1 MRTLVVGGTVVTAS
15 DVFQADVLLDG
26 ERIAAVGALGGA
38 LGGAPSD
45 RVIDAAQRYV
55 IPGGIDA
62 HTHME
67 LETPNGLASDDF
79 ATGTA
84 AAAWGGTTTI
94 VDYAGHDYGEPLLS
108 GLERWQAKAA
118 GKTCI
123 DYGLHMMIKEVSD
136 RTLADLGRLA
146 EAGVTSVKLF
156 MAYPGVYMV
165 DDGAIYRALCRAGE
179 LGSLVALHAENGPS
193 IEVLI
198 AHHVSQGKTA
208 PIFHALSRPPS
219 LEGEATS
226 RAITLA
232 ALAGTPVYIAHLSA
246 APALAAVRQA
256 RDAGQRVYAETCPQ
270 YLYLSDDDLRRPGTD
285 GAKFVCSPP
294 LRQAGCQEELWKG
307 LRRGDLDVVATD
319 HCPFTLE
326 QKRRGADDFTKIP
339 NGLPGVE
346 DRLTLAFQG
355 VLDGHLS
362 LNRWVEVVAT
372 APAKLFGIYPRKGT
386 IAPGSDADLVVFDP
400 GAERTI
406 SARSH
411 HMNVDYS
418 CYEGLRVRGV
428 PEVVMQ
434 RGRVLVDHGTFYG
447 EPGTGR
453 YLSRT
458 APML

>member
-1 MRTLVVGGTVVTAS
+1 MRTLVTGGTVVTAS
-15 DVFQADVLLDG
+15 DTFRADVLADG
-26 ERIAAVGALGGA
+26 ELIAAVGALGTLQA
-38 LGGAPSD
+38 D
-45 RVIDAAQRYV
+45 RVISAAERYV

-67 LETPNGLASDDF
+67 LPTPNGVASDDF

-94 VDYAGHDYGEPLLS
+94 VDYAGHDYGEPPLD
-108 GLERWQAKAA
+108 GLARWQAKAA
-118 GKTCI
+118 GKACI
-123 DYGLHMMIKEVSD
+123 DYGFHMMIKEVSD
-136 RTLADLGRLA
+136 RTLADLRRLA
-146 EAGVTSVKLF
+146 DAGVTSVKLF

-179 LGSLVALHAENGPS
+179 LGTLVALHAENGFV

-198 AHHVSQGKTA
+198 ARYAAQGKTA

-226 RAITLA
+226 RAVALA
-232 ALAGTPVYIAHLSA
+232 ALAHTPVYIAHLSA

-256 RDAGQRVYAETCPQ
+256 RDGGQLVYAETCPQ
-270 YLYLSDDDLRRPGTD
+270 YLYLTDGDLRRPETA
-285 GAKFVCSPP
+285 GAAFVCSPP
-294 LRQAGCQEELWKG
+294 LRGAGDREELWKG
-307 LRRGDLDVVATD
+307 LRRGDLDAVATD

-326 QKRRGADDFTKIP
+326 QKSRGADDFTKIP

-346 DRLTLAFQG
+346 DRLTLVFQG
-355 VLDGHLS
+355 VLDGRLP

-372 APAKLFGIYPRKGT
+372 APAKLFGLYPRKGT

-418 CYEGLRVRGV
+418 CYEGLRVHGV

-434 RGRVLVDHGTFYG
+434 RGRVLVDHGTFHG
-447 EPGTGR
+447 EPGAGR
-453 YLSRT
+453 YLPRT
-458 APML
+458 APMI